1 MLQLYQNRYDE
12 TDPSSAEAR
21 EACFSPQ
28 EMRGPADINRVV
40 VPIVDQQDARR
51 SHATESIQSMQSIQS
66 IQYSSPGCSSFNL
79 IGGFIYD
86 NRQPNRG
93 ANLTTK
99 HIQPSEPSNRV
110 KFLAEGNKAIA
121 ISNLFLEIN
130 TKFLF

>member
-51 SHATESIQSMQSIQS
+51 SHATLESLLWDPNIGFHIKISIS
-66 IQYSSPGCSSFNL
+66 CYS
-79 IGGFIYD
+79 
-86 NRQPNRG
+86 
-93 ANLTTK
+93 
-99 HIQPSEPSNRV
+99 
-110 KFLAEGNKAIA
+110 EGNYD
-121 ISNLFLEIN
+121 
-130 TKFLF
+130 